1 MRISKHSRLVDI
13 CQLCYRSIEKLV
25 ESTWNVRRF
34 CQSRW
39 SGRVD
44 FGRRWR
50 VDISMGRNQWRSGDG
65 PWHNFAKLNEARSM
79 RCDIVAECAGITVC
93 GGEREII
100 ESKIKRLIPDVP
112 PKLGHTDKIVHRI
125 ELVEGA
131 KPVCHRTRRMTPKM
145 EKIAHECLQ
154 KMKEEGIIEPAK
166 SEWNSA
172 PVLIVYRKGSLHYV
186 PDALSRAF
194 ECDERSEFFAFER
207 IEDEWYMKKLS
218 EVKKSPSKYT
228 NWYIEDGMLYKRS
241 YNALLDPVS
250 NAENSWRLVVPA
262 EQRERVLTESHC
274 LTSSGHLGA
283 KKTYDRLACEYWW
296 PGMWYAV
303 EEYCN
308 SCDVCQRYKVPQTGP
323 KGLMTRR
330 VVDRPWAVVAADM
343 MEFPRSK
350 NQNKWSATP
359 TRSNGVR
366 FAAVV
371 RGATGRTAPSV
382 RPAMDER
389 AGASSSERNA
399 SEEARASQEAVAELN
414 EYVRLM
420 ELGVPARLRPE
431 PEGRAVVEVSG
442 ELIPV
447 FARPSMHASEDAMD
461 WEESVQPGNYS
472 WQRPAWQQRTDADR
486 RRASRQ
492 RRQASGVGT
501 RQRTPSPGEG
511 RRPNGGGEPLLEEET
526 RAMLEQLVAA
536 RQPVE
541 EWDGEAFEEVFRGSP
556 EEEVLLLEEG
566 EATATLRRSGETTEE
581 SARVPTPPL
590 APVQEPSALPL
601 PPPVQQVSY
610 VAGLHGLVFQPF
622 AVQQQRLPQT
632 EYPLDGQQQRQL
644 RRPGPYQE
652 QQQHRQLPRR
662 QPQQH
667 QREEVRVEVRPLS
680 PVAGPS
686 SLSGNTAAP
695 ARIRGE
701 NFGGLEPVGFVPG
714 LDPPR
719 GACFE
724 CHEPGHTRRQ
734 CRSRRTT
741 ATYIRRHVAHRSKI
755 ATLKHVTSR
764 KGICKARQDGQ
775 VEPGYTHEPKI
786 TATGRGIPEGHPL
799 PRRASPGQVHSGARE
814 GGHPC
819 PGRLQPGEGETPPR
833 PASLA
838 PHSARS
844 SGDPPATQRLEGQ
857 EGEREVGSRESHEQ
871 LRRRSRRGSC
881 AVDSSNTS
889 AQIKRSLL
897 SMTPQHKKKKYITR
911 CRTALF
917 KTPPPLDRPVER
929 PTYNTIYQY
938 INISKYQYI
947 NISIYQYIN
956 ISIYQYIKISI
967 Y

>member
-1 MRISKHSRLVDI
+1 MVTPTDHVRAEQRWKWARMLRDTGLTFSGAKDKLGAETFLARLERYRTKGAIPQEDMLFAVDALLVGEAQVWYESVEHKLHSWQDF
-13 CQLCYRSIEKLV
+13 E
-25 ESTWNVRRF
+25 RRF
-34 CQSRW
+34 RRSFANQATPEELLTELRRRTQGKGEDINTYLTNFRYLCVVGFASRCHTKIRICESANTAVWWISASYATDRSRSW
-39 SGRVD
+39 SNRHGMYGDSASRDGLGRGFRSTMESRYIHGPKSVA
-44 FGRRWR
+44 FRGRA
-50 VDISMGRNQWRSGDG
+50 MA
-65 PWHNFAKLNEARSM
+65 HFAKLNEARSM

-154 KMKEEGIIEPAK
+154 KMKEEG
-166 SEWNSA
+166 
-172 PVLIVYRKGSLHYV
+172 
-186 PDALSRAF
+186 
-194 ECDERSEFFAFER
+194 
-207 IEDEWYMKKLS
+207 
-218 EVKKSPSKYT
+218 
-228 NWYIEDGMLYKRS
+228 
-241 YNALLDPVS
+241 
-250 NAENSWRLVVPA
+250 
-262 EQRERVLTESHC
+262 
-274 LTSSGHLGA
+274 HLGA

-350 NQNKWSATP
+350 NQNKYLLVFQDLFTRWIEIVPLRKANGVNVLRAFEELVLFRWETPEFLLTDNGKEFDNAVVNTALEEWSATP

-366 FAAVV
+366 LPPLSG
-371 RGATGRTAPSV
+371 GATGRTAPSV

-447 FARPSMHASEDAMD
+447 FCEAFDARIGGRDGLGGVRSARQLQLATAGVATTNGRRQKKSFPSASTGQRRWHAPA
-461 WEESVQPGNYS
+461 YS
-472 WQRPAWQQRTDADR
+472 IARRGTSPERR
-486 RRASRQ
+486 RRAAVGGGDTGNAGAAGGRPVNRWKNGTARHSRRFFVARLKRKFCCW
-492 RRQASGVGT
+492 RR
-501 RQRTPSPGEG
+501 G
-511 RRPNGGGEPLLEEET
+511 RRRLRFVAQVRRRRKAHGSAGELRGGTAWLGVPAV
-526 RAMLEQLVAA
+526 R
-536 RQPVE
+536 R
-541 EWDGEAFEEVFRGSP
+541 
-556 EEEVLLLEEG
+556 
-566 EATATLRRSGETTEE
+566 ATAAPATDGVSPRRATT
-581 SARVPTPPL
+581 
-590 APVQEPSALPL
+590 APASP
-601 PPPVQQVSY
+601 
-610 VAGLHGLVFQPF
+610 
-622 AVQQQRLPQT
+622 
-632 EYPLDGQQQRQL
+632 
-644 RRPGPYQE
+644 PGPYQE

-734 CRSRRTT
+734 CRSRTT
-741 ATYIRRHVAHRSKI
+741 ATYVQTVGGGVCKGS
-755 ATLKHVTSR
+755 TLPSLQSR
-764 KGICKARQDGQ
+764 M
-775 VEPGYTHEPKI
+775 EEEPK
-786 TATGRGIPEGHPL
+786 EL
-799 PRRASPGQVHSGARE
+799 PFEESRSEEAAME
-814 GGHPC
+814 
-819 PGRLQPGEGETPPR
+819 
-833 PASLA
+833 
-838 PHSARS
+838 SARRRKRVH
-844 SGDPPATQRLEGQ
+844 G
-857 EGEREVGSRESHEQ
+857 GERALLGRVVATTP
-871 LRRRSRRGSC
+871 LRSGERSCEIDKFEDQFQPLKSL
-881 AVDSSNTS
+881 
-889 AQIKRSLL
+889 RS
-897 SMTPQHKKKKYITR
+897 
-911 CRTALF
+911 
-917 KTPPPLDRPVER
+917 
-929 PTYNTIYQY
+929 
-938 INISKYQYI
+938 
-947 NISIYQYIN
+947 
-956 ISIYQYIKISI
+956 
-967 Y
+967 